1 MDEQSKKKI
10 KQNMVDFRIL
20 DMQLNVSPEALN
32 FALFKAMEVKHDI
45 GFIGYLLKKKNLNV
59 NMKMGEKEYNYTLL
73 HQAIDTSQP
82 IKLIKFLIRQ
92 GAYLNAQDRY
102 GRTPLY
108 LAAVF
113 RALEA
118 IALLL
123 KYGADVD
130 TKDILDNTPL
140 HRAVELDEVGEKEE
154 TLVNLLL
161 QYGANPYAE
170 GEKGFRPI
178 DVASKSDVDSQRMT
192 KLLQA
197 HILFKNPEAEKP
209 EGMTS
214 KNSEHWDALVTELD
228 RMKNVHPI
236 WGFSM
241 YSLCTERNLNLVSI
255 TSNNTHLISQI
266 KISVE
271 KFPLF
276 TFQMN
281 SHLPKVLEALQAKKV
296 KNSFKNFAF
305 FNLPEGKRN
314 GDLSVAGLSDSDPN
328 FRLNS

>member
-1 MDEQSKKKI
+1 MDEQSVKKI

-92 GAYLNAQDRY
+92 GACLNAQDRY

-154 TLVNLLL
+154 NLVNLLL

-241 YSLCTERNLNLVSI
+241 YSLCTEKNLNLVSI
-255 TSNNTHLISQI
+255 TSNNAHLISQI

-305 FNLPEGKRN
+305 FNLPEGERN

-328 FRLNS
+328 FRLTS

>member
-1 MDEQSKKKI
+1 MDEQNRKKI

-32 FALFKAMEVKHDI
+32 YALFNAMEVKQDI
-45 GFIGYLLKKKNLNV
+45 DFIGYLLKKKNLNI

-82 IKLIKFLIRQ
+82 IKLIKFLIRL
-92 GAYLNAQDRY
+92 GACLNAQDRY

-113 RALEA
+113 RARKA

-123 KYGADVD
+123 EYGADVD
-130 TKDILDNTPL
+130 IKDNLDNTPL
-140 HRAVELDEVGEKEE
+140 HRAVELDAVGEKEE

-161 QYGANPYAE
+161 QYGANPYAV

-178 DVASKSDVDSQRMT
+178 DVVSKSDVDSQRMT

-197 HILFKNPEAEKP
+197 NILFKNPEAEKP
-209 EGMTS
+209 ENMTS
-214 KNSEHWDALVTELD
+214 KNNEHWDALVIELA
-228 RMKNVHPI
+228 RMKNIHPI

-241 YSLCTERNLNLVSI
+241 YSLCTEKNLNLVSI
-255 TSNNTHLISQI
+255 TSNNAHLISQI
-266 KISVE
+266 KISTE

-276 TFQMN
+276 TFQMK
-281 SHLPKVLEALQAKKV
+281 SHLPKVLKALQAKKV
-296 KNSFKNFAF
+296 KNNLKNFAF
-305 FNLPEGKRN
+305 FNLPEEEKN
-314 GDLSVAGLSDSDPN
+314 DDLSVAGLSVSDPN
-328 FRLNS
+328 FRLTS

>member
-1 MDEQSKKKI
+1 MNEQNRKKI
-10 KQNMVDFRIL
+10 KQDIIDFRIL
-20 DMQLNVSPEALN
+20 VMQLNLSPEALN
-32 FALFKAMEVKHDI
+32 YALFKAMEVKHDI
-45 GFIGYLLKKKNLNV
+45 DFIGYLLKKKNLNI
-59 NMKMGEKEYNYTLL
+59 NMKMGKEEYNYTLL
-73 HQAIDTSQP
+73 HQAIHTSQP
-82 IKLIKFLIRQ
+82 IKLIKFLIKQ
-92 GAYLNAQDRY
+92 GAYLNAQDRF

-113 RALEA
+113 RARKA

-130 TKDILDNTPL
+130 AKDNLDNTPL

-170 GEKGFRPI
+170 GENGFRPI
-178 DVASKSDVDSQRMT
+178 DVASESDADSQKMT

-197 HILFKNPEAEKP
+197 NILFKNPEAEKP

-214 KNSEHWDALVTELD
+214 KNSEQWDALVTELD

-241 YSLCTERNLNLVSI
+241 YSLFTEKNLNLMSI
-255 TSNNTHLISQI
+255 KSNKADLISQL
-266 KISVE
+266 KISAG
-271 KFPLF
+271 KFPLY

-296 KNSFKNFAF
+296 KNSLKNVAL
-305 FNLPEGKRN
+305 FNLPKEERK
-314 GDLSVAGLSDSDPN
+314 GDLSVAGLSVSNPVLD
-328 FRLNS
+328 

>member
-241 YSLCTERNLNLVSI
+241 YSLCTEKNLNLVSI
-255 TSNNTHLISQI
+255 TSNNAHLISQI

-281 SHLPKVLEALQAKKV
+281 SHLPKVLEALQVKKV

>member
-1 MDEQSKKKI
+1 MDEQSVKKI

-32 FALFKAMEVKHDI
+32 FALFKAMEIKHDI
-45 GFIGYLLKKKNLNV
+45 DFIVYLLKKKNLNI
-59 NMKMGEKEYNYTLL
+59 NMKMGKEEDNYTLL

-82 IKLIKFLIRQ
+82 IKLIKFLIKQ
-92 GAYLNAQDRY
+92 GACLNAQDGF

-113 RALEA
+113 RARKA

-130 TKDILDNTPL
+130 TKDILGNTPL

-161 QYGANPYAE
+161 QYGANPYTE

-197 HILFKNPEAEKP
+197 NILFKNPDAEKP

-214 KNSEHWDALVTELD
+214 KNSEQWDALVTELD

-241 YSLCTERNLNLVSI
+241 YSLCTENNLNLVLI
-255 TSNNTHLISQI
+255 TSNEAHLISQL
-266 KISVE
+266 KISAE

-276 TFQMN
+276 TFQIN
-281 SHLPKVLEALQAKKV
+281 SHLPKVLEALQAKNV
-296 KNSFKNFAF
+296 KYSSLKNFAL
-305 FNLPEGKRN
+305 FNLPKEERN
-314 GDLSVAGLSDSDPN
+314 GDLSVAGLSVSDH
-328 FRLNS
+328 FRLTS